1 MPIPTELV
9 GSLPRPMKLQEA
21 YQAYDDGKIDFAA
34 LQAEQ
39 DKAAED
45 SIRRLEETGETYV
58 TDGEQRES
66 SFATYPITDTLAGT
80 GLADNLAGD
89 GQFFAI
95 FDDGHHRQLPR
106 LTGGPFRYK
115 TFASEFVEKNQA
127 LASKPVKQAVIAPSM
142 LMLLYPLEGE
152 IDGYSR
158 EQFLDDLCDEVEKDI
173 RQAFAAGAVRVSID
187 FTEGRLAN
195 KNDSRNPWTNK
206 DMLQEFIDLNNRVID
221 RFSPEER
228 KNIGIHTC
236 PGGDMDSVH
245 SKEVPYEK
253 LLSKMFQLNVGY
265 FLIQC
270 ASEEDKENVYKL
282 VGQYSRDD
290 ANGVPQVCFIGVIN
304 PLDPE
309 VETAEEVRDRL
320 LAAAKHIPPERLG
333 ATDDCGFSPFSRD
346 EKPKHGSP
354 DFARDIAM
362 QKIANRVKGAAM
374 ASEELGRL
382 DRDAAGRE
390 QERSQLARACAG
402 IVVALGGGH
411 DAALHE
417 DVPLA
422 GEGVGLVGGHAG
434 LLGEVGHVG
443 ADRGQ
448 VLDARLVH
456 RVLGVG
462 DLEHH
467 VDERAALEVL
477 AREPLAEDV
486 EDRQQPARRRVGAG
500 LRLGLQP
507 RARPALLATLEERED
522 ELVLRREV
530 AVERHLRRTGLGD
543 DAIDPHRLGA
553 VAAEEFV
560 GGLEDPLTAT
570 GRCHGPSTIASA
582 R

>member
-1 MPIPTELV
+1 MA
-9 GSLPRPMKLQEA
+9 LQNAYEA
-21 YQAYDDGKIDFAA
+21 HDEGKITFAD

-45 SIRRLEETGETYV
+45 SIRRLEATGQDVV

-115 TFASEFVEKNQA
+115 TYASEFVEKNVKIA
-127 LASKPVKQAVIAPSM
+127 THPVKQAVIAPSM

-152 IDGYSR
+152 LDGYSR
-158 EQFLDDLCDEVEKDI
+158 DEFLADLCDEVEQDI
-173 RQAFAAGAVRVSID
+173 RGCFAAGAVRVSID

-228 KNIGIHTC
+228 RSIGVHTC

-253 LLSKMFQLNVGY
+253 LLSKMFQLNAGY

-270 ASEEDKENVYKL
+270 ASEEDKESVYRL
-282 VGQYSRDD
+282 CARYSRED

-304 PLDPE
+304 PLTPE
-309 VETAEEVRDRL
+309 VETAEQVRDDLL
-320 LAAAKHIPPERLG
+320 LAAEHIPVERLG

-354 DFARDIAM
+354 DFARDVAM
-362 QKIANRVKGAAM
+362 QKISARLAGARL
-374 ASEELGRL
+374 ASE
-382 DRDAAGRE
+382 
-390 QERSQLARACAG
+390 
-402 IVVALGGGH
+402 
-411 DAALHE
+411 
-417 DVPLA
+417 
-422 GEGVGLVGGHAG
+422 
-434 LLGEVGHVG
+434 
-443 ADRGQ
+443 
-448 VLDARLVH
+448 
-456 RVLGVG
+456 VLG
-462 DLEHH
+462 
-467 VDERAALEVL
+467 
-477 AREPLAEDV
+477 
-486 EDRQQPARRRVGAG
+486 
-500 LRLGLQP
+500 
-507 RARPALLATLEERED
+507 
-522 ELVLRREV
+522 
-530 AVERHLRRTGLGD
+530 
-543 DAIDPHRLGA
+543 I
-553 VAAEEFV
+553 
-560 GGLEDPLTAT
+560 
-570 GRCHGPSTIASA
+570 
-582 R
+582 